1 VPGGKRARKKSCRER
16 FLDNF
21 NAIRADL
28 FFRGEWARVSSVLK
42 FPEAKPYVALKE
54 TLVAYYTGT
63 FSNAIKQRR
72 NEGDICYLDAT
83 AGAGINIVNVGNK
96 TYPVFGTSLI
106 GMVMPTYGLRK
117 LLNISYDRLNPF
129 DWIVAVESNQESA
142 LMLEK
147 IARITAGKLGD
158 MGYAV
163 PKFKVYKKDFN
174 QAVDTIFKHY
184 SRCAHWL
191 VVVDPYGAEI
201 KWETVRKVL
210 DTGKADV
217 IFNFMC
223 GALRRQ
229 VPHACGR
236 RDHAFDKFLG
246 GREWR
251 SAICGLDGE
260 VGERLYEYFER
271 LVRGRGYEVYPVS
284 VEREE
289 FEWHY
294 HIMVLLRQREGGHPW
309 VNTLMGEMGPCVEE
323 LKDRGVE
330 LLFSNESLDR
340 YLSTHT
346 NIPL

>member
-1 VPGGKRARKKSCRER
+1 VPGRKNGKRMSCSNR
-16 FLDNF
+16 FKRNF

-28 FFRGEWARVSSVLK
+28 YFGSEWAKVSSVLK

-63 FSNAIKQRR
+63 FSIAIKQRR
-72 NEGDICYLDAT
+72 RLGKICYLDAT
-83 AGAGINIVNVGNK
+83 AGAGINIVKVGNK

-117 LLNISYDRLNPF
+117 LRNISYDKLNPF
-129 DWIVAVESNQESA
+129 DRIVAVESHQVQA
-142 LMLEK
+142 HTLEK
-147 IARITAGKLGD
+147 IADITANRLRK
-158 MGYAV
+158 MGYVA
-163 PKFKVYKKDFN
+163 PDFKIYRKDFN
-174 QAVDTIFKHY
+174 QVVDTIFNNY
-184 SRCAHWL
+184 DDCAHWL
-191 VVVDPYGAEI
+191 VVIDPYGAEI
-201 KWETVRKVL
+201 KWETVENIL
-210 DTGKADV
+210 NTGKADV

-229 VPHACGR
+229 VPHACRR

-294 HIMVLLRQREGGHPW
+294 HIMVLLRQRKGGHPW